1 MVDEIIVET
10 GIKDDSSMPAYS
22 GLYAAEWE
30 DLVNVYIKDGIITV
44 KADELNIH
52 EGDIISQFKSNPDPD
67 VNETVD
73 VLQAILNRLR
83 IVPYSLDTKIR
94 SIENAIDALEVNL
107 TDRTEELEGKQ
118 QTDSNDITAIK
129 SKIDNANCSYTL
141 DSAGK
146 LSVITSVKQLS
157 CKVEVSAK
165 TLTSADVEGL
175 SNYVD
180 S

>member
-1 MVDEIIVET
+1 M
-10 GIKDDSSMPAYS
+10 
-22 GLYAAEWE
+22 
-30 DLVNVYIKDGIITV
+30 
-44 KADELNIH
+44 
-52 EGDIISQFKSNPDPD
+52 
-67 VNETVD
+67 
-73 VLQAILNRLR
+73 NRLR

-94 SIENAIDALEVNL
+94 SIENSIDALEVNL

-146 LSVITSVKQLS
+146 LSIITSVKQLS
-157 CKVEVSAK
+157 GKVEVSAK
-165 TLTSADVEGL
+165 ALTSADVEGL